1 MNEYTAIIRQSGDLW
16 IGWMVEVPGVICQEA
31 TREELL
37 ESLEGTLKEML
48 ELNREDAMSDMDGDY
63 QEVRITVPSGKQ
75 FDVQSE
81 LDRIEKLKA
90 ASTGLYK
97 TDSEGNVIQS
107 GYPHIVFK
115 NTGAPMI
122 EGTRIK
128 VEVIAITHTSWGLG
142 PKGIRREYP
151 SLTLGEIHSAL
162 AYYWDHKED
171 IDQQIADGK
180 AFAEEMR
187 RQNEPHQRELMR
199 KLVDRAKEQGIV

>member
-1 MNEYTAIIRQSGDLW
+1 MNEYTAIIKQDGDWW
-16 IGWMVEVPGVICQEA
+16 IGRIEEVPGVTCQEA

-37 ESLEGTLKEML
+37 ESLKSVLKEML
-48 ELNREDAMSDMDGDY
+48 KLNREDAIADVDGDY
-63 QEVRITVPSGKQ
+63 QEVRITIPSGKQ
-75 FDVQSE
+75 FDVQAE
-81 LDRIEKLKA
+81 LDRVEKLKA
-90 ASTGLYK
+90 ASIGLYK
-97 TDSEGNVIQS
+97 TDADGNVIQS

-128 VEVIAITHTSWGLG
+128 VQVIAIAHTSWGLG

-171 IDQQIADGK
+171 IDQQIADEE

-187 RQNEPHQRELMR
+187 RQNEPYQRELMR
-199 KLVDRAKEQGIV
+199 KLVERAREQGIV